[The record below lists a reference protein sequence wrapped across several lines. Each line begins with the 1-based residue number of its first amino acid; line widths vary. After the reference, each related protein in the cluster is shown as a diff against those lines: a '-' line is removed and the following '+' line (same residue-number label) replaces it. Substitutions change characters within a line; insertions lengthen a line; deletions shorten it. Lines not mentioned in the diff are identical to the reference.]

1 MIKKD
6 EILLLN
12 EPFGYNR
19 GTGVTI
25 KYHGNMKN
33 IIDYKK
39 FSELLL
45 GFSCYPP
52 AIPKI
57 YNCLKYSGEYTCF
70 LQSSWFESR
79 SYDLTF
85 LLKEINMSIDVFFFV
100 DEKTK
105 KSTYQKYEISEKNSL
120 KNFNNEVLT
129 KKLFDKYIEE
139 GRKFFHQ

>member
-19 GTGVTI
+19 GTGMTI

-33 IIDYKK
+33 IINYKK

-85 LLKEINMSIDVFFFV
+85 LLKEINMSIDVFFSLM
-100 DEKTK
+100 K
-105 KSTYQKYEISEKNSL
+105 KLKHRHIKNMKYQKKI
-120 KNFNNEVLT
+120 V
-129 KKLFDKYIEE
+129 
-139 GRKFFHQ
+139 